1 MGRGKRVLFFLFFCG
16 LMAVP
21 ACLAWGGGWE
31 TAKEGEGL
39 GLLDFGDEGLVP
51 EVELEEIQ
59 QFLDRL
65 NEAGGLLVG
74 LGKGALL
81 AYVCAWILSRAGV
94 LTAEMTSGSFLLGLA
109 KSLPEALRF

>member
-1 MGRGKRVLFFLFFCG
+1 MGRGKRVFFFLFFCG

-39 GLLDFGDEGLVP
+39 GLLDFGDETLVP
-51 EVELEEIQ
+51 EAELEEIQ

-65 NEAGGLLVG
+65 NEAGGLSFS
-74 LGKGALL
+74 ALM
-81 AYVCAWILSRAGV
+81 GD
-94 LTAEMTSGSFLLGLA
+94 LA
-109 KSLPEALRF
+109 KGDLSGAAK